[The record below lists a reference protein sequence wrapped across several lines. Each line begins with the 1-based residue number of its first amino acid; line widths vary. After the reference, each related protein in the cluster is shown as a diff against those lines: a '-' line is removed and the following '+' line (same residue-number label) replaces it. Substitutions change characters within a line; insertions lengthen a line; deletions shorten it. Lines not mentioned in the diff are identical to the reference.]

1 MFFENHFLT
10 IILVYLAVINLAG
23 FFIMWS
29 DKRKAR
35 AHQWRIPEKRFFLT
49 ALAGGS
55 LGVFLGMW
63 TFRHK
68 TKHWY
73 FVIGIPGILML
84 QAALLLWGFLKLS
97 YL

>member
-1 MFFENHFLT
+1 MDFKKYFL
-10 IILVYLAVINLAG
+10 IIMLVYLAAVNLAG
-23 FFIMWS
+23 FLFMWS

-63 TFRHK
+63 IFRHK

-73 FVIGIPGILML
+73 FVTGIPGILML
-84 QAALLLWGFLKLS
+84 QAALLLWGFLK
-97 YL
+97 